1 MVFLA
6 AAVEPV
12 VELAAVADCAA
23 AAYECVIRWFN
34 LTYHTINLR
43 ELPEVR

>member
-12 VELAAVADCAA
+12 VGLAAVANCAV
-23 AAYECVIRWFN
+23 AAYKCVIRWFN
-34 LTYHTINLR
+34 LTYHAINL
-43 ELPEVR
+43 PE